1 MVWSPQPS
9 PVEEMKAYDRLP
21 KTLRQ
26 ALRESGEQFS
36 AWQLFQLWR
45 SKRASCAELIAMVKQ
60 EDRAR

>member
-1 MVWSPQPS
+1 MTQPS
-9 PVEEMKAYDRLP
+9 PKAEMQAFDKLP

-36 AWQLFQLWR
+36 AAQLFKLWR
-45 SKRASCAELIAMVKQ
+45 QGDSCAELIDMIKA